1 MRRRTNLK
9 VKDSNHLIYTER
21 AEGGYAFMKSASRL
35 KLLSPPPPPFCFV
48 LHRLQVNQIMIV
60 HQIQG

>member
-1 MRRRTNLK
+1 MWRMTNLK

-21 AEGGYAFMKSASRL
+21 GEGGYVFMKSASRL
-35 KLLSPPPPPFCFV
+35 KLLSPPPLFFLV
-48 LHRLQVNQIMIV
+48 SHRLQVNQIMIV